1 MKDSECATSSA
12 HMCFPT
18 VNIEKNE
25 IKKLNFLQLVDTWQY
40 FRHPGTTANSGRER
54 LGLKQKTIVHGAYL
68 PCFQGLAWDGKIIFA
83 LQQLIRN
90 KKL

>member
-25 IKKLNFLQLVDTWQY
+25 IEKLNFLQLVDTRQY
-40 FRHPGTTANSGRER
+40 FRHPGTTAISPIER
-54 LGLKQKTIVHGAYL
+54 LGLKQKNPPMARIGTVFRGWTAARKL
-68 PCFQGLAWDGKIIFA
+68 F
-83 LQQLIRN
+83 LQCSN
-90 KKL
+90 